1 MNKKIILSL
10 VAIAAIIPVL
20 GIGMIPDNVDA
31 DKLGK
36 EFAANNPGATIITS
50 SIEEQISEQEE
61 INRAQLI
68 IEGIILEE
76 KPFWKIDQGDKQPYI
91 LTEYLVKV
99 NDVIKGN
106 VSVDQTVNVLMRG
119 GTLDGV
125 TSYNESLDIEAGDN
139 VIMLLGQ
146 DLNSVWEGH
155 YFPISVTK
163 STYTI
168 DDDLAKNY
176 LESKNMDKTLLK
188 EKLERLAGQ

>member
-1 MNKKIILSL
+1 ML
-10 VAIAAIIPVL
+10 
-20 GIGMIPDNVDA
+20 
-31 DKLGK
+31 
-36 EFAANNPGATIITS
+36 
-50 SIEEQISEQEE
+50 
-61 INRAQLI
+61 
-68 IEGIILEE
+68 ILEE
-76 KPFWKIDQGDKQPYI
+76 KPFWKVDQGDKQPYI

-99 NDVIKGN
+99 NDVIKGD

-146 DLNSVWEGH
+146 DLNSVWEGY

>member
-10 VAIAAIIPVL
+10 VAIAVIIPVL
-20 GIGMIPDNVDA
+20 GIGMIPDNA

-50 SIEEQISEQEE
+50 SLEEKISEQEE
-61 INRAQLI
+61 VNRAQLI

-76 KPFWKIDQGDKQPYI
+76 KPFWKMDEGDKYPYI
-91 LTEYLVKV
+91 LTEYVVKV

-106 VSVDQTVNVLMRG
+106 ISVDQTVNVLMRG

-125 TSYNESLDIEAGDN
+125 TSYNESLDIESGDN

-146 DLNSVWEGH
+146 DVNSIWGGY

-163 STYTI
+163 STYAV

>member
-10 VAIAAIIPVL
+10 VAIAVIIPAL
-20 GIGMIPDNVDA
+20 GIGMLPDNVDA

-36 EFAANNPGATIITS
+36 EFAANYPGATIMTS

-68 IEGIILEE
+68 IEGVILEE
-76 KPFWKIDQGDKQPYI
+76 KPFWKVDQGDKQPYI

-99 NDVIKGN
+99 NDVIKGD

-146 DLNSVWEGH
+146 DLNSVWEGY